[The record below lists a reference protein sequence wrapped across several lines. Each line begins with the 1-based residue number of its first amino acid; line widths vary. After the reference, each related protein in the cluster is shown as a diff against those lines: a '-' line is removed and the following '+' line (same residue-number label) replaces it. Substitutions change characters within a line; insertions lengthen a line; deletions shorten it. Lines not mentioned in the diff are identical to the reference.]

1 MKDSLP
7 RYLFHQGTNFR
18 SYEYFGSH
26 FESRDGK
33 VGVVFRVWANSAKNV
48 SVVGDFNG
56 WNVGSHFMENLGNG
70 VFELFIEGVK
80 KFDNYKYAIESDKGV
95 VFKADPFAIFAE
107 LPPKTASKV
116 YELSD
121 FKWSDGEYLERK
133 KIKPSHHNLPMNI
146 YEVNLTSLVK
156 KEDGGL
162 YTARELAK
170 ILVPYVKKMG
180 YNYVEFMPVT
190 EYPYDGSWGYQVTGY
205 FAVTSRLGLPED
217 FMYLVNAFHKE
228 DIGVIID
235 WVPAHFPKDE
245 HGLYE
250 FDGSPLYENHGWDRI
265 EHSTWGTRRFD
276 YGRTEVQSFLVS
288 SANFFFEKY
297 HIDGI
302 RVDAVA
308 SMLYLDYDKKPG
320 EWIPNEYGDNKNLE
334 AIAFL
339 KKLNDAVHGS
349 FPYAIMIAEES
360 TAYSM
365 ITKPTSQGGLGFDY
379 KWNMGWMNDV
389 LAYVPVDPL
398 FRKYDHNKL
407 NFSLCYAFTEH
418 YVLPISH
425 DEVVHGKKSLLD
437 KQFGDYEQ
445 KFAGVRAFMGYMISH
460 PGKKLTFMGAEFGQF
475 KEWAYK
481 EGLEFFLKDYEKHKK
496 LSAFYSELN
505 HFYLSEPCLYG
516 DDDGWDGFEW
526 IEANDADNNVLS
538 YERRF
543 NGEKLLCI
551 VNFSGEDK
559 YYRFGVNKGKYEVVF
574 KSDAV
579 RFGGSEKNKKRIFTS
594 QSISWQGRENSI
606 ETLIPAL
613 SFIYLRLKRDK

>member
-7 RYLFHQGTNFR
+7 RFLFHQGTNFR

-26 FESRDGK
+26 FVRRDGK
-33 VGVVFRVWANSAKNV
+33 DGVVFRVWANSAKCV

-56 WNVGSHFMENLGNG
+56 WNKDAHYMQNLGNG

-80 KFDNYKYAIESDKGV
+80 KFDNYKYAVESDKGV
-95 VFKADPFAIFAE
+95 TFKADPFAILAE
-107 LPPKTASKV
+107 TPPKTASKV
-116 YELSD
+116 YEFDD
-121 FKWSDGEYLERK
+121 FKWMDGAYFDRK
-133 KIKPSHHNLPMNI
+133 KNSVSHHNLPMNI
-146 YEVNLTSLVK
+146 YEVNLTSFVK

-170 ILVPYVKKMG
+170 ILVPYVKKLG

-205 FAVTSRLGLPED
+205 FAVTSRLGSPED

-228 DIGVIID
+228 NIGVIID

-265 EHSTWGTRRFD
+265 EHATWGTRRFD

-288 SANFFFEKY
+288 SANFFFDKY

-349 FPYAIMIAEES
+349 YPYAIMIAEES
-360 TAYSM
+360 TAYAM
-365 ITKPTSQGGLGFDY
+365 ITKPTSEGGLGFDY

-389 LAYVPVDPL
+389 LAYAPIDPL
-398 FRKYDHNKL
+398 YRKYDHNKL

-496 LSAFYSELN
+496 LSVFYSELN

-516 DDDGWDGFEW
+516 DDDGWDGFNW

-538 YERRF
+538 YERRY
-543 NGEKLLCI
+543 NGEKLVCLI
-551 VNFSGEDK
+551 NFSGEDK
-559 YYRFGVNKGKYEVVF
+559 EYRIGVDKGKYKIVF

-579 RFGGSEKNKKRIFTS
+579 RFGGRGINKKRVLQS
-594 QSISWQGRENSI
+594 QPTPWHGRDNSV
-606 ETLIPAL
+606 ETIIPAL
-613 SFIYLRLKRDK
+613 SFIYLKLKKD

>member
-1 MKDSLP
+1 MHDSIP
-7 RYLFHQGTNFR
+7 QYLFHQGTNFKSYDFFGARLDKVNGKR
-18 SYEYFGSH
+18 S
-26 FESRDGK
+26 
-33 VGVVFRVWANSAKNV
+33 VTFRVWANSAESV

-56 WNVGSHFMENLGNG
+56 WNANSNPMTNIGNG
-70 VFELFIEGVK
+70 VFETFIEKVNHL
-80 KFDNYKYAIESDKGV
+80 DCYKYAIKSSKGV
-95 VFKADPFAIFAE
+95 VLKADPFAFYAE
-107 LPPKTASKV
+107 KAPNTASRV
-116 YELSD
+116 YKFKK
-121 FKWSDGEYLERK
+121 FKWTDGEFVQNRGINGE
-133 KIKPSHHNLPMNI
+133 HHNRPMNV
-146 YEVNLTSLVK
+146 YEVNLTSFVK
-156 KEDGGL
+156 KDDGGL

-190 EYPYDGSWGYQVTGY
+190 EYPFDGSWGYQVTGY
-205 FAVTSRLGLPED
+205 YAITSRLGTPED
-217 FMYLVNAFHKE
+217 FKYLVNAFHNAG
-228 DIGVIID
+228 IGVIVD

-265 EHSTWGTRRFD
+265 EHATWGTRRFD

-288 SANFFFEKY
+288 SACFLFDEY

-339 KKLNDAVHGS
+339 RKLNDAVHGAY
-349 FPYAIMIAEES
+349 PYAIMIAEES
-360 TAYSM
+360 TDYSM
-365 ITKPTSQGGLGFDY
+365 ITKPTSEGGLGFDY

-389 LAYVPVDPL
+389 LSYVSLDPY

-407 NFSLCYAFTEH
+407 NFSLCYAFSEH

-437 KQFGDYEQ
+437 KQFGSYEQ

-460 PGKKLTFMGAEFGQF
+460 PGKKLMFMGSEYGQF

-481 EGLEFFLKDYEKHKK
+481 EGLEFFMKDYDKHNR
-496 LSAFYSELN
+496 LSVFFKDLN
-505 HFYLSEPCLYG
+505 NFYLNEPCLYG
-516 DDDGWDGFEW
+516 DDDGWNGFNW
-526 IEANDADNNVLS
+526 LEANDADNNVLA
-538 YERRF
+538 YERRY
-543 NGEKLLCI
+543 NGEELVCVI
-551 VNFSGEDK
+551 NFSGEDK
-559 YYRFGVNKGKYEVVF
+559 VYRVGLDKGKYDVVFCSDKIKYGGYGVNK
-574 KSDAV
+574 
-579 RFGGSEKNKKRIFTS
+579 KRVYNS
-594 QSISWQGRENSI
+594 QNVEWQGKPCSTEI
-606 ETLIPAL
+606 KICAL
-613 SFIYLRLKRDK
+613 SFTYLKKRK